1 MSHRDEDI
9 AKAVRLRDGGS
20 IISIFFE
27 KESPKIKVGLKT
39 ETELWDYKI
48 DVPYPGKKHLN
59 AWAHLAKDVL
69 AFHNKRGGVIMF
81 GFSDDFSFTGSTQRL
96 DSKMLNDGLRRYL
109 PDTLWV
115 EFHREYIQTDQ
126 RYVGMAIVPP
136 RSGSLVRFLSDA
148 PIGGES
154 QLFKRGWS
162 AIREQD
168 SSKSLDIRAVEE
180 FTKQE
185 LRLHSSQEYY
195 VDEPCY
201 RVPSPDYVTFI
212 TRSDACAAIMEALR
226 DPRTSVAHIIGI
238 GGLGKTA
245 LATWA
250 VIQAYETKQF
260 SFIASC
266 TAKDRELTRSGISSM
281 QPQFTSFESL
291 LNAICDILQ
300 FTEYKILPLTQKE
313 EKVRELLE
321 NSGGLLYVDNLETVD
336 DPRII
341 KFLDTLPVGVRAIV
355 TSRRLTV
362 KRSVYPIPIG
372 PMSDKETTAYVRSLS
387 TIPTYSYVSE
397 LSTEEGLQIA
407 KACDHIPL
415 AIRWILS
422 RSNSPMMALREAES
436 LARGGH
442 RGEELLEFSFRR
454 VFDTMRKEERLIV
467 DVLSLFSQPQ
477 PSEVLLVGSG
487 LKLNDLQDVLAVL
500 IDDAIIQA
508 GFDTDKNNEVYS
520 LMSITRT
527 FAYSAVTADGG
538 KEETIRQR
546 LRDYFEARD
555 IKNQD
560 DRIVIQSIRQGNES
574 SETALLDLAIAA
586 RRKGD
591 LGNAETLLKEAVS
604 RNDRSWRS
612 YRELAELSRH
622 ELNRKGDA
630 IRYYELAAGCGPKD
644 KGERARLFR
653 EWGLLIRDSGHLD
666 ALVQATDKLEN
677 SMQLNPHD
685 VVTVTALAQLYERK
699 GAWVRVI
706 QLCEPWR
713 DRAWGRARETM
724 LPALLRA
731 YERQN
736 DFLKASEIKALIAAD
751 RH

>member
-1 MSHRDEDI
+1 MNHRDDDI
-9 AKAVRLRDGGS
+9 AKAIRLRDGAA
-20 IISIFFE
+20 IASIFFE
-27 KESPKIKVGLKT
+27 KSDPQIKPGFKT
-39 ETELWDYKI
+39 ETELWDYKK
-48 DVPYPGKKHLN
+48 DVPYPGKQHLN

-69 AFHNKRGGVIMF
+69 AFHNQRGGVIVF
-81 GFSDDFSFTGSTQRL
+81 GFSDDFRFLGATQRL

-115 EFHREYIQTDQ
+115 EFHREFIQTDQ

-148 PIGGES
+148 PIAGES

-168 SSKSLDIRAVEE
+168 STKALDVGAVEE

-185 LRLHSSQEYY
+185 LRLHASQEYY
-195 VDEPCY
+195 ADEPGY
-201 RVPSPDYVTFI
+201 RVPAPDYVTFI
-212 TRSDACAAIMEALR
+212 TRSEACAAIIEALR
-226 DPRTSVAHIIGI
+226 DPRSSVAHIIGI

-260 SFIASC
+260 GFIASC
-266 TAKDRELTRSGISSM
+266 TAKDRELTRSGIASM

-300 FTEYKILPLTQKE
+300 FTEYKVLPLTEKE

-321 NSGGLLYVDNLETVD
+321 NSNGLLYVDNLETVD

-362 KRSVYPIPIG
+362 KRSVYPISIG

-387 TIPTYSYVSE
+387 SIPTYAYVSE
-397 LSTEEGLQIA
+397 LSEGDVLQIA
-407 KACDHIPL
+407 KSCDHIPL

-422 RSNSPMMALREAES
+422 RSNSPIMALREAES
-436 LARGGH
+436 LAQGGH

-454 VFDTMRKEERLIV
+454 VFDTMRKDERLVV

-487 LKLNDLQDVLAVL
+487 LKLTDLQDVLAVL

-527 FAYSAVTADGG
+527 FVYSAVTADGG
-538 KEETIRQR
+538 KEEAIRQR

-560 DRIVIQSIRQGNES
+560 DRIVIQAIRQGNES

-591 LGNAETLLKEAVS
+591 LTNAETLLKEAVS
-604 RNDRSWRS
+604 RNDRSWRC

-622 ELNRKGDA
+622 ELNRKSDA
-630 IRYYELAAGCGPKD
+630 IRFYEKAASCAPKD
-644 KGERARLFR
+644 KGDKARIYR
-653 EWGLLIRDSGHLD
+653 EWGLLIRDSGQLD
-666 ALVQATDKLEN
+666 ASSQATEKLET
-677 SMQLNPHD
+677 SIQLNPHD
-685 VVTVTALAQLYERK
+685 VVTVTALAQMYERK
-699 GAWVRVI
+699 GAWMRVI

-713 DRAWGRARETM
+713 DRVWGRARETM
-724 LPALLRA
+724 LPVLLRA

-736 DFLKASEIKALIAAD
+736 DFLKVAEIKAMIDSD
-751 RH
+751 RR